1 MLTSLIIAT
10 ILIIFA
16 YFLGSLPTGY
26 LAGRY
31 LKGIDIREEGSGS
44 IGATNVLRTL
54 GKIPAIV
61 VLVIDLFKGALALML
76 VNWTYQFAAELLPA
90 TWHPWLI
97 TATGLMA
104 IIGHSKSIWL
114 GFMGGKSVATSLGV
128 LCVMSPLVGL
138 GTLLTFG
145 LVLGIS
151 RIVSLSSIAG
161 AITVNILAISRG
173 EPLPYL
179 IFTGL
184 AGAYV
189 ILRHKSNIQRL
200 LNGTEPKIG
209 QKLQE
214 ES

>member
-1 MLTSLIIAT
+1 MSTSLIIAT
-10 ILIIFA
+10 LLIIFA

-54 GKIPAIV
+54 GKIPAVIV
-61 VLVIDLFKGALALML
+61 LAIDLLKGALALML
-76 VNWTYQFAAELLPA
+76 VNWTYHLAAELLPA

-128 LCVMSPLVGL
+128 LCVMSPLVAL
-138 GTLLTFG
+138 GTLLTFA

-161 AITVNILAISRG
+161 AIAVNILAISTQQ
-173 EPLPYL
+173 PLPYL
-179 IFTGL
+179 IFTGI

-189 ILRHKSNIQRL
+189 ILRHKTNIHRL

-209 QKLQE
+209 HKLTN
-214 ES
+214 